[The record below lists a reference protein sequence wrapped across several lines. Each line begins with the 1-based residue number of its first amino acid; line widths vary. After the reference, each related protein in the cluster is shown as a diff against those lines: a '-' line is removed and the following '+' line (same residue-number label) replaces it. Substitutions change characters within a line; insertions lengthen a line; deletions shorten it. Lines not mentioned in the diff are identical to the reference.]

1 MRNVLRRVLQILLAP
16 LRAIRYPFLQVRDF
30 LEQEPLDTP
39 TAEVFSRTFE
49 QPSVLVEH
57 LEALR
62 RHLLRAVIFLII
74 TTSLSFAFAREIL
87 AFLTSPIGGIE
98 ALQSIEVT
106 ESIGA
111 FMRVSL
117 LSGVALALPYILFE
131 IFLFINPGLKPAER
145 KIVLAVIPVATLLF
159 AAGVAFAYFVM
170 LPSALP
176 FLTGFLGISTQL
188 RPASY
193 VRFVTGVMF
202 WIGVT
207 FEFPLLIY
215 VLATLGIVNAGML
228 WRSWRYALVGI
239 SVLAAAITPTVDPVN
254 MGLVMAPM
262 IVLYF
267 LSTGLAAVAQRQ
279 RLRRQSVA
287 QSET

>member
-1 MRNVLRRVLQILLAP
+1 MKNFLRKLLWILSAP
-16 LRAIRYPFLQVRDF
+16 LRAIRYPFRRISEF

-62 RHLLRAVIFLII
+62 RHLLRAVIFLAI
-74 TTSLSFAFAREIL
+74 TTGLSFVFAGEIL
-87 AFLTSPIGGIE
+87 DFLTAPVGGIE

-117 LSGVALALPYILFE
+117 LSGITLGLPYILFE
-131 IFLFINPGLKPAER
+131 LFLFINPGLKPVER
-145 KIVLAVIPVATLLF
+145 KIVLGVIPIATVLF
-159 AAGVAFAYFVM
+159 AGGVAFAYYVM
-170 LPSALP
+170 LPNALP
-176 FLTGFLGISTQL
+176 FLTNFLGISTQL
-188 RPASY
+188 RPSSY

-207 FEFPLLIY
+207 FEFPLVVY
-215 VLATLGIVNAGML
+215 VLASLGIVDARTL

-239 SVLAAAITPTVDPVN
+239 AVLAAAITPTVDPVN

-262 IVLYF
+262 IALYF
-267 LSTGLAAVAQRQ
+267 ISAALAAVAQRQ
-279 RLRRQSVA
+279 RIRREAVA
-287 QSET
+287 QSEA

>member
-1 MRNVLRRVLQILLAP
+1 MRRFLRRVIHILSAP
-16 LRAIRYPFLQVRDF
+16 VQAVRYPFRKLRDF
-30 LEQEPLDTP
+30 FEQEPLDTP
-39 TAEVFSRTFE
+39 TAEVFSRTFQ

-57 LEALR
+57 VEALR
-62 RHLLRAVIFLII
+62 RHLLRAVIFLVI
-74 TTSLSFAFAREIL
+74 TTTLSFAFAREIL
-87 AFLTSPIGGIE
+87 AFLTSPIGGIG

-131 IFLFINPGLKPAER
+131 IFLFINPGLRPIER
-145 KIVLAVIPVATLLF
+145 KIVLAVIPVATALF
-159 AAGVAFAYFVM
+159 AAGVAFAYYVM

-215 VLATLGIVNAGML
+215 VLATLGIVNARML

-239 SVLAAAITPTVDPVN
+239 AVLAAAITPTVDPVN

-267 LSTGLAAVAQRQ
+267 LSTGLAAIAQRQ

-287 QSET
+287 QPET

>member
-16 LRAIRYPFLQVRDF
+16 LRAIRYPFLKVRDF